1 MQRNFYFARYG
12 FIASAG
18 ILFFGVWAGNPQA
31 QLHVKA
37 VKFEFIEVTSYD
49 WELKGRFIRI
59 EGNGEFVVK
68 SKRVNYIQMIR
79 EGTLPRNKLKELNRA
94 IAKTKFFNFTSD
106 YSTSGATRRRTNY
119 AVTLRRETGTK
130 TVLYHTESP
139 DTPAALRVLVA
150 MIEVMT
156 ETDYKENG
164 VK

>member
-1 MQRNFYFARYG
+1 MCKNSYFVRHG
-12 FIASAG
+12 IISITG
-18 ILFFGVWAGNPQA
+18 ILFFGVLAGNPQA
-31 QLHVKA
+31 QLQVEA

-68 SKRVNYIQMIR
+68 SKRVNYSQIIR
-79 EGTLPRNKLKELNRA
+79 EGKLPRNKLKELNRA
-94 IAKTKFFNFTSD
+94 IEKLKFFNFTND
-106 YSTSGATRRRTNY
+106 YSTAGATRRRTNY
-119 AVTLRRETGTK
+119 AVTLRRMTGTK

-139 DTPAALRVLVA
+139 DTPAVLRDFVA